1 MPRRPLALL
10 LRTWL
15 VIAVIDG
22 IFASCLSV
30 FAYGSTV
37 SRLWQ
42 GVASSVLGAAAFT
55 GGTRAVL
62 VGLLLHLG
70 VALAWS
76 TVFLAL
82 VIVWPGLRRTIAT
95 PGGVIRVAAVY
106 GPAVWVVMS
115 LVVIPMVT
123 GRGPTITVRWWIQL
137 LGHIPF
143 VALPIVAMIA
153 RGIHAGERY
162 VGMHAA
168 ESVA

>member
-22 IFASCLSV
+22 LFASCLSV

-82 VIVWPGLRRTIAT
+82 VIVWPGLRRAIAT
-95 PGGVIRVAAVY
+95 RGGVIRVAAVY
-106 GPAVWVVMS
+106 GPAVWMVMS

-137 LGHIPF
+137 VAHIPF
-143 VALPIVAMIA
+143 VALPIVTMIA
-153 RGIHAGERY
+153 RGIRVDERH
-162 VGMHAA
+162 VRMRAA
-168 ESVA
+168 ESAA